1 MDAEGKGPGARWGL
15 GWAAAVRVFLD
26 SFGKILPL
34 YLSLTF
40 APMVVLQGRKLAQ
53 R

>member
-1 MDAEGKGPGARWGL
+1 
-15 GWAAAVRVFLD
+15 LD